1 MFLIEFVL
9 FNSIYEALFA
19 ALLGGMVVPDP
30 YMAATF
36 ESVLGL

>member
-1 MFLIEFVL
+1 MTNEID
-9 FNSIYEALFA
+9 SGT

-30 YMAATF
+30 CMAATF